1 MPQER
6 IPMRKLK
13 EIFRLKFACQLSNRK
28 TAISLGISRPTVA
41 EYLAL
46 ASQSADSFLHPL
58 H

>member
-1 MPQER
+1 
-6 IPMRKLK
+6 MRKLK